1 MDAMSPQQDSVG
13 QQARSASLTGDSNVQ
28 ALPDGRKKMKSLT
41 QRRQSAPSLVLSKA
55 LNKSRAVNRDNCIS
69 PVCPETSSFL
79 QSLSTPNRSLLMDGH
94 VHLKTGLQTQERHL
108 FLFTDILVIAKSKS
122 ASHFKLKQQV
132 RLCEMWTASCMEE
145 VCEGSTHPERSFVVG
160 WPTTNCV
167 ATFSSPEQK
176 EKWFSS
182 LLSRISE
189 EKENDYPKSLLVKI
203 SAKDIGNGAQ
213 STTLTITNAETTRDV
228 IKMALQQFGDNCSEK
243 DYQLWVISGKDD
255 APYPLI
261 GHENPYEIKMSHIR
275 DAILQAHGTKDCA
288 FPLDLR
294 AMDPMVQLPGEL
306 RCQFILKPSRVAACQ
321 QMSDLSQKPFKR
333 RRSIINWA
341 FWRGPGPQLDHVPAC
356 PTSVA
361 PGRLFGLPLSAICE
375 DDSLPKPVLDML
387 ISLYQAG
394 PFTKGIFRR
403 SANAKACRE
412 LKDKL
417 DSEADVHLDCE
428 SIFATASVLKDFLRN
443 IPESIFSTKLCD
455 KWVAVLDQSSNE
467 ERIKAIQRLIEQ
479 LPRANVLLLRYLFG
493 VLHTIEGHSQTN
505 QMTAFNL
512 AVCIAPSM
520 LWLPTTSSPEVESE
534 FTKKISLFVQYLIE
548 NCTKIFGEDITTL
561 FGDLSA
567 RCGRE
572 DGSDMCSYQLI
583 DSSYDSLDNELN
595 DDGDSTVSDL
605 ATKRGPDNRSRDSV
619 LTLSDCELDQSEVDG
634 IELSLPPR
642 SKPVR
647 ISTALWHKSASQEH
661 SENGSLCSNT
671 SGYSSTAVSDTLM
684 NLRRHRRCSEPI
696 VGLLAS
702 KLSQVSGS
710 HDSAARKTSCDAVMS
725 HTEAGYLK
733 QLRSLQVEGQ
743 KLLDRSLTLG
753 IDVSKG
759 GGIRQVE
766 EAKDLVNQLLP
777 PAPLRLNVC
786 LRNSCSSLS
795 SPGTSPSGS
804 SMSSMDSAFSQLSD
818 YSVFTPNE
826 MSSPLDCPFRLQKKP
841 VESSHDCTS
850 SHPFSMAQVGKEV
863 SASVKQGIDSSAPC
877 AGNDNLEW
885 PPQKSH
891 GTRHPSSWLRSGA
904 STMKNWSLR
913 KREKSKHEDKKHNSG
928 KINNCK
934 SQNGSSDEL
943 EKIYFVEEKML
954 LKNSVSTEI
963 LHNPEKGEFGSLY
976 SDQGVVPLNNLPS
989 CDMEAE
995 DRNQML
1001 QERLINQSIVDKNGN
1016 GLKDIEHNAT
1026 TCQSAGLKTDRPTVM
1041 DTKHSHIPETVFYGQ
1056 NVSLFSK
1063 ANKRQ
1068 APTLRM
1074 MGEVQGGNAN
1084 IHPSS
1089 EVVSIF
1095 NEGLGQC
1102 DEDSR
1107 AVIGREISTRATS
1120 FKRNKVLPSN
1130 TDTTYKTTNSAIE
1143 KAFCVSPKPSNT
1155 ADLYF
1160 FQPDVHKCLPKNK
1173 DPANNVVQGNGEWP
1187 KTCSSGNTFE
1197 EMDKRLFAEESYV

>member
-1 MDAMSPQQDSVG
+1 MSPQQDSVG
-13 QQARSASLTGDSNVQ
+13 QQARSASLTGDSKVP
-28 ALPDGRKKMKSLT
+28 ALPEGRKKMKSLA

-55 LNKSRAVNRDNCIS
+55 LNKSRAGSRDNCIS
-69 PVCPETSSFL
+69 PVSPEASSFL
-79 QSLSTPNRSLLMDGH
+79 QSLSTPNRSFLMDGH

-122 ASHFKLKQQV
+122 ASHFRLKQQV

-145 VCEGSTHPERSFVVG
+145 VCEGSTNPERSFVVG

-176 EKWFSS
+176 EKWLSS
-182 LLSRISE
+182 LLSRIEE
-189 EKENDYPKSLLVKI
+189 EKENDYPKSLPVKI
-203 SAKDIGNGAQ
+203 FAKDIGNGAQ
-213 STTLTITNAETTRDV
+213 STTLTITNAETARDV

-275 DAILQAHGTKDCA
+275 DAVLQAHGTKDCT
-288 FPLDLR
+288 FPLDVR
-294 AMDPMVQLPGEL
+294 AMDPMVQLPREL
-306 RCQFILKPSRVAACQ
+306 HCQFILKPIRVAACQ
-321 QMSDLSQKPFKR
+321 QLNDLSQKPFKR

-341 FWRGPGPQLDHVPAC
+341 FWRGPGPQLDNVPAS
-356 PTSVA
+356 PSPVA

-375 DDSLPKPVLDML
+375 NDNLPKPVLDML

-403 SANAKACRE
+403 SANAKSCRE

-443 IPESIFSTKLCD
+443 IPDSIFSTKLCD
-455 KWVAVLDQSSNE
+455 KWVAVLDQTSHE

-479 LPRANVLLLRYLFG
+479 LPRPNVTLLRYLFG
-493 VLHTIEGHSQTN
+493 VLRTIEGHSQTN

-520 LWLPTTSSPEVESE
+520 LWLPTPSSPEVESD

-561 FGDLSA
+561 FGELSA
-567 RCGRE
+567 RCGKE
-572 DGSDMCSYQLI
+572 DGSDICSYQLI

-595 DDGDSTVSDL
+595 DDGDSTVSEL

-619 LTLSDCELDQSEVDG
+619 LTLSDCDLDQSEVDG
-634 IELSLPPR
+634 IELELPPR
-642 SKPVR
+642 SKPLR
-647 ISTALWHKSASQEH
+647 IITGLRHKSASQEH

-671 SGYSSTAVSDTLM
+671 SGYSSTTVSDTLM

-702 KLSQVSGS
+702 KLSQLSGS

-725 HTEAGYLK
+725 HAEAGYLK

-743 KLLDRSLTLG
+743 KLIDRSLTLG
-753 IDVSKG
+753 IDVNKG
-759 GGIRQVE
+759 GGVPQVE
-766 EAKDLVNQLLP
+766 ETKDTANQLLP

-826 MSSPLDCPFRLQKKP
+826 ISSPLDCPFRLQRKP
-841 VESSHDCTS
+841 VESSHESTS
-850 SHPFSMAQVGKEV
+850 SHPCTQDGQEV
-863 SASVKQGIDSSAPC
+863 STSLKQGVGSSAPC

-891 GTRHPSSWLRSGA
+891 GSRHPSSWLRSGA
-904 STMKNWSLR
+904 TTMKNWSLR
-913 KREKSKHEDKKHNSG
+913 KREKTKHEDKKHNSG
-928 KINNCK
+928 KINNCEPR
-934 SQNGSSDEL
+934 NGSCDEL

-954 LKNSVSTEI
+954 LKNSVSVEI

-976 SDQGVVPLNNLPS
+976 SDQGVVQLNSPPS
-989 CDMEAE
+989 CDMEAG
-995 DRNQML
+995 DTNQML
-1001 QERLINQSIVDKNGN
+1001 QERFINQSIVDKNGN

-1026 TCQSAGLKTDRPTVM
+1026 ACQSAGLKTGRPSVI

-1056 NVSLFSK
+1056 NVSLFAK
-1063 ANKRQ
+1063 TKKRQ
-1068 APTLRM
+1068 VSALCM
-1074 MGEVQGGNAN
+1074 KEEAQVVNSN
-1084 IHPSS
+1084 FHHSS
-1089 EVVSIF
+1089 EVASML
-1095 NEGLGQC
+1095 NDQRGQS
-1102 DEDSR
+1102 DEDST
-1107 AVIGREISTRATS
+1107 AVIGREISARAAS

-1130 TDTTYKTTNSAIE
+1130 TNTTYKTTNSAIE
-1143 KAFCVSPKPSNT
+1143 KTFCVSPKPSNT

-1173 DPANNVVQGNGEWP
+1173 DPADDVLQGNGEWP
-1187 KTCSSGNTFE
+1187 KNCSSDNTFE
-1197 EMDKRLFAEESYV
+1197 ETDKRLFSEESYV